1 MTSKTDP
8 TSGAG
13 LAGAF
18 DAVLVVPGDGPRP
31 AASAGPVDQLPDA
44 LRDFVKA
51 GQVAYQYATVHTEG
65 FSGPALVIG
74 TPTTSRVNN
83 LELYLVFPLGNEQS
97 TIALVRGTMA
107 TGGLVLMVLLAGIAW
122 MVTRQVVVP
131 VRAAARTAERF
142 ADGHLSERM
151 PINGEDDMA
160 RLAVSFNDM
169 AESLSRQIAQLEEF
183 GNLQRRFTSDVSH
196 ELRTPLTT
204 VRMAADLIYDHSEDL
219 DPALRR
225 STELMV
231 NELDRFESLLS
242 DLLEISRHDAGVAEL
257 SVEAVDLRT
266 TVNSA
271 LSNVGHLAEDAGV
284 QMIVDMPDEDV
295 IAEVDPRRVERI
307 LRNLIANAIDHAEH
321 KPVRIRM
328 GYDEDTVAVT
338 VRDYGVGLR
347 PGEEKLVFS
356 RFWRSDPSR
365 VRRIRRN
372 RARAGD
378 QRRGRATAPGPAG
391 SLGRARQRRLL
402 PAHPAAGAGTQGH
415 HQPAADETYC
425 PRSQR
430 RQGPA
435 ARARES
441 AACDA
446 AARPAAARAAV
457 VLAGCAGVPS
467 ASAPQAIGTVERP
480 APANLPKP
488 TPGMDPDVLLRQFLK
503 ATADPANR
511 HLAARQFLTR
521 SASDAWDD
529 AGSALLI
536 DHVVFVET
544 HSTERVSV
552 AMRADKLGSLS
563 DMGVFETAEGQL
575 PDPGPIELVKT
586 PGGWR
591 IDKLPNGVFLDWQQF
606 QATYKR
612 NTLYF
617 SDPTGKTVVPDPRY
631 VAVSDRDQLATELV
645 SKLIAG
651 PRPEMAKSVHN
662 MLIPP
667 VRLRGPVTRADGG
680 KSGVGRGYG
689 GARIDLELLTVADP
703 RSRQLVAA
711 QIIWTLARAD
721 IKGPYVIKADG
732 ASLDERFADG
742 WNTTDVAATDPGVAE
757 GAAAGVHALIGGRVV
772 ALDGQR
778 SDPVPGAFGR
788 TTDQTSA
795 TLSRNGHQVASV
807 VTLRPGAPDMASS
820 LWIGDLGGE
829 AAEAADGHTLSRPTW
844 SLDDAVWV
852 VADGSTVLRAIQ
864 ETASGQPARLPVDSA
879 AVSSRFPGVIA
890 ELQLSRDGTRAAMVI
905 NGQVIC
911 ASVEQTQA
919 GQFALAY
926 PRRLGFGLGSSVV
939 SLSWRTDEDIAV
951 SRNDAEHPVSYVNI
965 DGVNSD
971 APSANL
977 QQPVGVIAAN
987 PSTVYVADP
996 RGVMQ
1001 LSISGAE
1008 GAQGW
1013 LDVPAFMAGGAMPV
1027 MPG

>member
-1 MTSKTDP
+1 MRRWLDRPVLPRKREVP
-8 TSGAG
+8 PPRALGARIV
-13 LAGAF
+13 AGRLTA
-18 DAVLVVPGDGPRP
+18 
-31 AASAGPVDQLPDA
+31 
-44 LRDFVKA
+44 
-51 GQVAYQYATVHTEG
+51 QVCTL
-65 FSGPALVIG
+65 ALV
-74 TPTTSRVNN
+74 
-83 LELYLVFPLGNEQS
+83 
-97 TIALVRGTMA
+97 
-107 TGGLVLMVLLAGIAW
+107 
-122 MVTRQVVVP
+122 
-131 VRAAARTAERF
+131 
-142 ADGHLSERM
+142 
-151 PINGEDDMA
+151 
-160 RLAVSFNDM
+160 
-169 AESLSRQIAQLEEF
+169 
-183 GNLQRRFTSDVSH
+183 
-196 ELRTPLTT
+196 LT
-204 VRMAADLIYDHSEDL
+204 
-219 DPALRR
+219 
-225 STELMV
+225 
-231 NELDRFESLLS
+231 
-242 DLLEISRHDAGVAEL
+242 
-257 SVEAVDLRT
+257 
-266 TVNSA
+266 
-271 LSNVGHLAEDAGV
+271 
-284 QMIVDMPDEDV
+284 
-295 IAEVDPRRVERI
+295 
-307 LRNLIANAIDHAEH
+307 
-321 KPVRIRM
+321 
-328 GYDEDTVAVT
+328 
-338 VRDYGVGLR
+338 
-347 PGEEKLVFS
+347 
-356 RFWRSDPSR
+356 
-365 VRRIRRN
+365 
-372 RARAGD
+372 
-378 QRRGRATAPGPAG
+378 
-391 SLGRARQRRLL
+391 
-402 PAHPAAGAGTQGH
+402 
-415 HQPAADETYC
+415 
-425 PRSQR
+425 
-430 RQGPA
+430 
-435 ARARES
+435 
-441 AACDA
+441 
-446 AARPAAARAAV
+446 
-457 VLAGCAGVPS
+457 GCAGVPNG
-467 ASAPQAIGTVERP
+467 SAPQAIGTVERP

-488 TPGMDPDVLLRQFLK
+488 TPGMDPDVLLREFLK

-511 HLAARQFLTR
+511 HLAARQFLTQ
-521 SASDAWDD
+521 SASNAWDD

-544 HSTERVSV
+544 HSAERVSV
-552 AMRADKLGSLS
+552 SMRAETLGSLS

-575 PDPGPIELVKT
+575 PDSGPIELVKT

-591 IDKLPNGVFLDWQQF
+591 IDKLPDGVFLDWQQF

-617 SDPTGKTVVPDPRY
+617 SDPTGKTMVPDPRY

-662 MLIPP
+662 MLTPP

-680 KSGVGRGYG
+680 KTGVGRGYG

-703 RSRQLVAA
+703 RSKQLVAA

-721 IKGPYVIKADG
+721 LKGPYVIKADG

-757 GAAAGVHALIGGRVV
+757 GAAAGVHALIGGQVV

-795 TLSRNGHQVASV
+795 ALSRNGHQVASI

-879 AVSSRFPGVIA
+879 GVSSRFPGVIA
-890 ELQLSRDGTRAAMVI
+890 DLQLSRDGTRAAMII
-905 NGQVIC
+905 NGQVVC
-911 ASVEQTQA
+911 SSVEQTQA
-919 GQFALAY
+919 GQFALTY

-1008 GAQGW
+1008 GVQGW
-1013 LDVPAFMAGGAMPV
+1013 LDVPPFMAGGAMPV